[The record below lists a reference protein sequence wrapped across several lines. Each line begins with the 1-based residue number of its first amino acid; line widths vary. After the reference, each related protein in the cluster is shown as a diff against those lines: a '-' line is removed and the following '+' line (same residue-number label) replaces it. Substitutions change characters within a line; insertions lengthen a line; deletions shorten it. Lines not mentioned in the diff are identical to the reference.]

1 MPADDG
7 RRRERCGYLLAL
19 NATIEAARAGE
30 AGKGF
35 AVAAAEVKSLA
46 NQTAKATEEITAQ
59 VASMQG
65 ATGEAVQAIGKITTT
80 IGSISEIGAAITAA
94 VGEQDNATREI
105 VRNVQEAAKGKG
117 DQSCLSCDSRTNT

>member
-1 MPADDG
+1 M
-7 RRRERCGYLLAL
+7 GYLVFFRISFSDESVDAVLPRDALGYSLAE
-19 NATIEAARAGE
+19 IQGKHHSMFRAGE

-35 AVAAAEVKSLA
+35 AVVAAEVKSLA

-80 IGSISEIGAAITAA
+80 IGSISEIAAAI
-94 VGEQDNATREI
+94 
-105 VRNVQEAAKGKG
+105 
-117 DQSCLSCDSRTNT
+117 SSLSVCRQRLESICQR